1 MKTTAYLVAALV
13 PLAYAADCTDSDF
26 LPLATSVLACS
37 AASGVSFT
45 ASTFNLTTAATL
57 CKYTDCKTFL
67 TGLGA
72 LKCTESGES
81 LAPAAMLCSA
91 VASANSTT
99 GSTSGSTPTTTASTL
114 GSSSESTPT
123 TTASSSGSS
132 SGSTTTTAAPSTT
145 ATSGVVAT
153 VLSSAVVMT
162 AAAAFL

>member
-45 ASTFNLTTAATL
+45 TSTFNLTTAATL

-81 LAPAAMLCSA
+81 LAPAATLCSA

-99 GSTSGSTPTTTASTL
+99 GSTSGS
-114 GSSSESTPT
+114 SSGSTPT
-123 TTASSSGSS
+123 TTASSSASS